1 MKMRKCF
8 FVNLLTGLFFIFAF
22 TQQGC
27 LYDKP
32 QPLANCSIPANVTY
46 SGDIKPILTTNCTRC
61 HVGPNAVNGAGIRLD
76 EHPYVIMQ
84 VPQPLLDA
92 INHTGSVIPMPRDG
106 GKLDACSIA
115 KIKKWIDN
123 GAPNN

>member
-1 MKMRKCF
+1 MKKIFSNNILACSF
-8 FVNLLTGLFFIFAF
+8 IIFAF
-22 TQQGC
+22 TLQSC

-32 QPLANCSIPANVTY
+32 QPLVNCSLPNNVTY
-46 SGDIKPILTTNCTRC
+46 SGDIKPILTANCTKC
-61 HVGPNAVNGAGIRLD
+61 HTGPNAPNGAGIRLD
-76 EHPYVIMQ
+76 EHAYVKTQ

-92 INHTGSVIPMPRDG
+92 VNHAGNVTPMPKNA

-115 KIKKWIDN
+115 KIKKWIEA